1 MASKVLR
8 AALSFWLA
16 CAFVAAPV
24 LAETTALS
32 DSDVASVSQVIWK
45 DWDMVEFSPLC
56 NAFEVS
62 FSTDARIVIKCTDAR
77 GGVTPPPFSTV
88 VGTRVGFRLPGR
100 ATVTFAKSESN
111 DITHIWMGCHKCIA
125 ANAPLVFA
133 PGAFS
138 KMLALTD
145 LTIDKGEFAA
155 STLQLSVSMVFK
167 LLVLKDSLVDDLSL
181 DLPKNLTSD
190 LAELQLGDTRFR
202 TLPAIL
208 YERKYSQ
215 RLKVTDLSVSAP
227 ANSVLKLSA
236 EQYSN
241 AVANLN
247 TQLLA
252 ATSLIRFLDAC
263 PSTATS
269 ATEGARLVVCQDTGA
284 KSKDDKTT
292 AAAPSAGAAPT
303 NAPPTSL
310 APATSLAAAVVAA
323 CSTAM
328 LALLV

>member
-1 MASKVLR
+1 MTRVAAEAGLVPLLWWWVGRPLGPSRRCISFLRRNPRLDGFQGLR

-77 GGVTPPPFSTV
+77 GGVTPPPFSTL

-145 LTIDKGEFAA
+145 LASFAA

-241 AVANLN
+241 A
-247 TQLLA
+247 
-252 ATSLIRFLDAC
+252 
-263 PSTATS
+263 
-269 ATEGARLVVCQDTGA
+269 DTGA

-292 AAAPSAGAAPT
+292 AAAPSAGAAPS
-303 NAPPTSL
+303 N